1 MKEKHDMNRKEGVV
15 SSGVLG
21 TSLMPMKVY
30 FILDLSEFTCD
41 FITTDMS
48 VSDSQVF

>member
-1 MKEKHDMNRKEGVV
+1 MKEKHGMNGKEGVV
-15 SSGVLG
+15 SGVLG
-21 TSLMPMKVY
+21 TSLMHMREY

-41 FITTDMS
+41 FKTTDMS

>member
-1 MKEKHDMNRKEGVV
+1 MKEKHGMNRKEGVV
-15 SSGVLG
+15 SGILG
-21 TSLMPMKVY
+21 TSLMHMKVC

-41 FITTDMS
+41 FKTTDMS

>member
-1 MKEKHDMNRKEGVV
+1 MIKENSGMNGKEGVV
-15 SSGVLG
+15 SGILG
-21 TSLMPMKVY
+21 TSLIHMKVY

-48 VSDSQVF
+48 VSDSQV